1 MLQLEQDQCRVPT
14 NAALLLESA
23 LRDELQARMELLQ
36 QQQRRES
43 AASLEQQQQR
53 LFQLEMASDL
63 LVTVIRRSQAPTE
76 MESTA

>member
-1 MLQLEQDQCRVPT
+1 MPT

-36 QQQRRES
+36 QQS
-43 AASLEQQQQR
+43 GVNATSLEQQQR

>member
-1 MLQLEQDQCRVPT
+1 MPT

-36 QQQRRES
+36 QQPRQS
-43 AASLEQQQQR
+43 AASIEQQQQR

>member
-1 MLQLEQDQCRVPT
+1 MPT

-36 QQQRRES
+36 QQS
-43 AASLEQQQQR
+43 GVNATSLEQQQR

-63 LVTVIRRSQAPTE
+63 LVTVIRKSQAPTE